1 MNATFKVVFNKARGA
16 LMVVNEMTRSVQK
29 KGTKTVVAAA
39 VACLASGAAFA
50 AVNPADAQYK
60 GAGAFVTWNG
70 EAPSVPDANPIV
82 MTGAQAQVIGGSGKN
97 WVSVVKSSAGASGT
111 MNNLDID
118 LTAQG
123 PNKTPYQDKQLILV
137 LSQGGGSILVAI
149 SSMSLQKPI
158 LLAAATIS
166 WLESIVRP
174 TLEIQWEFPPRKLM
188 SISHPQ
194 LQTASRFMV
203 SAP

>member
-1 MNATFKVVFNKARGA
+1 
-16 LMVVNEMTRSVQK
+16 MVVNEMTRSVQK

-50 AVNPADAQYK
+50 AVNPADAQYV

-70 EAPSVPDANPIV
+70 EAPSVPDANPIE
-82 MTGAQAQVIGGSGKN
+82 MTGAQAQAIAGSGN
-97 WVSVVKSSAGASGT
+97 NFVSVIKSSAGASGT

-118 LTAQG
+118 LAAQV
-123 PNKTPYQDKQLILV
+123 PNKTPNQDKQLILV

-158 LLAAATIS
+158 LLAPATIS
-166 WLESIVRP
+166 WLESTVRP

-188 SISHPQ
+188 SISYPL
-194 LQTASRFMV
+194 LQMASRYMV
-203 SAP
+203 SAPWAER

>member
-16 LMVVNEMTRSVQK
+16 LMVVNEMTSSVQK
-29 KGTKTVVAAA
+29 KGTKTVVVAA

-50 AVNPADAQYK
+50 TVNPADALYK
-60 GAGAFVTWNG
+60 EGAGAFVTWNG

-82 MTGAQAQVIGGSGKN
+82 MTGAQAQAIGGSYN
-97 WVSVVKSSAGASGT
+97 WVSVVKSSVGATGT

-123 PNKTPYQDKQLILV
+123 PNATPKQDKQLILV
-137 LSQGGGSILVAI
+137 HSQGGGSILVAI
-149 SSMSLQKPI
+149 SSMSLQQPI

-166 WLESIVRP
+166 WLGSTVRP
-174 TLEIQWEFPPRKLM
+174 TLEIP
-188 SISHPQ
+188 
-194 LQTASRFMV
+194 
-203 SAP
+203 

>member
-50 AVNPADAQYK
+50 AVNPGDTQYF
-60 GAGAFVTWNG
+60 GANAFVTWNG
-70 EAPSVPDANPIV
+70 DAPSAPDANPIV
-82 MTGAQAQVIGGSGKN
+82 MTGAQAQSIGTAG
-97 WVSVVKSSAGASGT
+97 WVSVVKSNVGATGS
-111 MNNLDID
+111 MNNLDIN

-123 PNKTPYQDKQLILV
+123 PNATPNQDKQLILV
-137 LSQGGGSILVAI
+137 HSQGGGSILVAI
-149 SSMSLQKPI
+149 SSMSLQQPI

-166 WLESIVRP
+166 WLESTVRP
-174 TLEIQWEFPPRKLM
+174 TLEIP
-188 SISHPQ
+188 
-194 LQTASRFMV
+194 
-203 SAP
+203 

>member
-82 MTGAQAQVIGGSGKN
+82 MTGAQAQAIGGSGKN

-118 LTAQG
+118 LTALG
-123 PNKTPYQDKQLILV
+123 PNATPDKQLILV

-166 WLESIVRP
+166 WLESTVRP
-174 TLEIQWEFPPRKLM
+174 TLEIQWEFPPR
-188 SISHPQ
+188 
-194 LQTASRFMV
+194 
-203 SAP
+203 

>member
-1 MNATFKVVFNKARGA
+1 
-16 LMVVNEMTRSVQK
+16 MVVNEMTRSVQK

-50 AVNPADAQYK
+50 AVNPADAQYA

-70 EAPSVPDANPIV
+70 EAPSVPDANPIL
-82 MTGAQAQVIGGSGKN
+82 MTGAQAQAIGGSKYD

-123 PNKTPYQDKQLILV
+123 PNATPYQDKQLILV
-137 LSQGGGSILVAI
+137 HSQGINFGGDKLNVVAKTDFIGGGNNQLAGIYSQADAGNSIGIPAKNVNVDLASTAADGKSVYGV
-149 SSMSLQKPI
+149 SSW
-158 LLAAATIS
+158 A
-166 WLESIVRP
+166 ER
-174 TLEIQWEFPPRKLM
+174 
-188 SISHPQ
+188 
-194 LQTASRFMV
+194 
-203 SAP
+203 

>member
-50 AVNPADAQYK
+50 AVNPADAQYE

-82 MTGAQAQVIGGSGKN
+82 MTGAQAQAIGGSYN

-118 LTAQG
+118 LTAKG
-123 PNKTPYQDKQLILV
+123 PNATPNQDKQLILV
-137 LSQGGGSILVAI
+137 HSQGGGSILVAI
-149 SSMSLQKPI
+149 SSTSLQQPI

-166 WLESIVRP
+166 WRGSTVRP
-174 TLEIQWEFPPRKLM
+174 TLEIP
-188 SISHPQ
+188 
-194 LQTASRFMV
+194 
-203 SAP
+203 